1 MAMYYVSRKLDLWTR
16 WGLLSA
22 STPLYNGSLAEVIHL
37 RVNFMCFIWH
47 ILLHFSIS
55 SVILAVLFL
64 NISIVNFQQVRT
76 QLSIHFLNYDP
87 SCKRLRRERLV
98 SRLFTL
104 NPFISEDRLI

>member
-55 SVILAVLFL
+55 SVILEEMSTF
-64 NISIVNFQQVRT
+64 NHSSCMRYSIVQ
-76 QLSIHFLNYDP
+76 
-87 SCKRLRRERLV
+87 
-98 SRLFTL
+98 
-104 NPFISEDRLI
+104 